1 MAFSYRFACVIKP
14 NPMRVTMAKSKKY
27 QSIPTFL
34 HKDEFKEFV
43 LPHLTKGSRGPEPKV
58 TYYRLFNY
66 ILKFMHT
73 GCQWEE
79 LPIEKD
85 GSGQSEIHYTRIFRT
100 FQRWQKDGCFEKIF
114 ANSVDQLFKNRL
126 LDTTVVHGDGSMT
139 TAKKGAI
146 T

>member
-1 MAFSYRFACVIKP
+1 
-14 NPMRVTMAKSKKY
+14 MRVKMAKSKKY

-34 HKDEFKEFV
+34 REEEFNEFV
-43 LPHLTKGSRGPEPKV
+43 LPHLTKGSRGPETKV
-58 TYYRLFNY
+58 SYYRLFNY
-66 ILKFMHT
+66 ILKLMHT

-85 GSGQSEIHYTRIFRT
+85 IFGRSEIHYTRIFRT

-114 ANSVDQLFKNRL
+114 VNSVDQLFKNRL
-126 LDTTVVHGDGSMT
+126 LDTAVIHGDGST
-139 TAKKGAI
+139 TAAKKGAI